1 MKIAFLLYPG
11 FTALDIVGPFDV
23 LSRLPGADACFVAKT
38 AGPVENDNDCLS
50 IVARKTLDEMPD
62 PDILVLPGGL
72 EGTTRAAGDA
82 EILEWVKHA
91 HEGTT
96 WTTSVCTGSLILGA
110 AGILAGLDAT
120 THWGAKDV
128 LESMGA
134 KYQAERWVRQ
144 GKVIT
149 AAGVSAGID
158 MALFLA
164 GQVIGDEGAKVLQL
178 AIEYDPAPP
187 YNAGSAADA
196 TPEMMAAVQAAFD
209 S

>member
-23 LSRLPGADACFVAKT
+23 LSRLPGADACFVAKV
-38 AGPVENDNDCLS
+38 AGPVENDNDHLS
-50 IVARKTLDEMPD
+50 IVAGKTLEQMPA
-62 PDILVLPGGL
+62 PDILVLPGGV
-72 EGTTRAAGDA
+72 EGTTQAAQDD
-82 EILEWVKHA
+82 EILEWVKQV
-91 HEGTT
+91 HEGST

-120 THWGAKDV
+120 THWAAKDA

-164 GQVIGDEGAKVLQL
+164 GQILGDEGAKVLQL
-178 AIEYDPAPP
+178 ALEYDPAPP
-187 YNAGSAADA
+187 YDAGSAASA
-196 TPEMMAAVQAAFD
+196 TPEMKAAVQAAF
-209 S
+209 SS